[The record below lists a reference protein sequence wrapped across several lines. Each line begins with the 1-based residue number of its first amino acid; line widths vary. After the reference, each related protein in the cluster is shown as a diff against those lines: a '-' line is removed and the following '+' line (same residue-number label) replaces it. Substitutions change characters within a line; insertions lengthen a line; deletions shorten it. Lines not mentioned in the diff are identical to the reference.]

1 MDEML
6 SVLRSSWSN
15 FLELLRRFLPQV
27 LAMLLIVVAGWVIAT
42 IAKFI
47 VGRLVRLLKINAL
60 LERAGTTEL
69 LRKMNAPAID
79 RIAGRLVFWIV
90 WLAFL
95 FSGMHALGFTG
106 TELLAADL
114 VRLVPKLGVAIVIV
128 VAGVALSNFLWRAA
142 LLAAVKARL
151 RSASLIGG
159 LVRVLALVA
168 TAAMAFEQLGIAQ
181 QVVQSVFVMAFGAV
195 MLAAGLAFGLGGR
208 GLARRVLEEKLAP
221 KSYDGEE
228 PPHV

>member
-6 SVLRSSWSN
+6 SVLRSAWSN
-15 FLELLRRFLPQV
+15 FLELLRSFLPKI
-27 LAMLLIVVAGWVIAT
+27 LAMLLIVIAGWVIAT

-47 VGRLVRLLKINAL
+47 VGRLIRLLKIDAL
-60 LERAGTTEL
+60 LERAGAAEL

-79 RIAGRLVFWIV
+79 RIAGRVVFWIV

-106 TELLAADL
+106 TELLAADF
-114 VRLVPKLGVAIVIV
+114 VRLVPKLAVSIVIV
-128 VAGVALSNFLWRAA
+128 VAGVAFSNFLWRAA
-142 LLAAVKARL
+142 LLAAVRARL
-151 RSASLIGG
+151 RSASLMGG

-168 TAAMAFEQLGIAQ
+168 TVAMAFEQLGIAQ
-181 QVVQSVFVMAFGAV
+181 QVVQSVFIMAFGAV
-195 MLAAGLAFGLGGR
+195 MLAAGIAFGLGGR
-208 GLARRVLEEKLAP
+208 GLARQVLEEKLAP
-221 KSYDGEE
+221 RSYDGEE